1 MTVPHRG
8 DDAMD
13 ETTASNSNNDNNAT
27 KTATT
32 EVQIPSIVGAPDI
45 CGVTFSRILK
55 ILRNTV
61 LKDALLQCW
70 RNNPEKLY
78 GVMYDSH

>member
-1 MTVPHRG
+1 MTVPDRG
-8 DDAMD
+8 DAMD
-13 ETTASNSNNDNNAT
+13 ETTASNSNNDNDTT

-32 EVQIPSIVGAPDI
+32 EVQIPSIVAADI